1 MKAEAK
7 SLRFLGEGKELSVP
21 FFQRR
26 YVWSKTNWQELL
38 ENFEDQSVTPFLGSI
53 ILKDEGKSNFTI
65 IDGQQRLTT
74 VTILAKAVY
83 DSLPQTSK
91 QAGSGIR
98 NCIENFLFFRKNA
111 ADDFEDSH
119 IKIKHSKND
128 HTDYEAVISAE
139 TLNSSAINL
148 TSIDENSSC
157 VLQCYK
163 YYRDRL
169 RAKSEK
175 ELKALFSSLFEE
187 DRRVLV
193 VIELEIGDVNEQTIF
208 DTINRAGVRL
218 STADIVK
225 NNLYK
230 HLLAKCGN
238 SETHKDTVIK
248 TYDDCWEKIFCETQ
262 DAVELWDEERVFGN
276 VKHNNLEFLLYCI
289 ACIKWGEDCDMFANL
304 AVVFEREVAQMGF
317 AELINLAKEIKE
329 YALIFKKY
337 ILDFKADLED
347 EQKSVYIKYHDHVNR
362 LLLILQKFKVQMFYP
377 YVLKRLHEVNQDDAN
392 PSLLEDFKKLESF
405 IVRRKV
411 SPKGTHDY
419 TSKCYHIIK
428 YGIDALVESDLGN
441 PDGKISDYEV
451 KRYLGNTKDDAAKMV
466 LFCIELYRRRAAA
479 VDVKSLEY
487 VYTLEHVM
495 PKKWEKEWSSV
506 PIIDNGTTL
515 LHTSPEGIQFRNNA
529 VQSLGNKT
537 LLTTSLNS
545 SVKNAGFTKKITG
558 DGAHKPGYIG
568 LTSLFIT
575 QDIIEGSK
583 NDPVWDEAH
592 IASRLDDLFK
602 YFVEL
607 WPSYAVPA
615 PSDNSEEQDPELS
628 QYTDEQLA
636 DASALLSA
644 VQVTVTP
651 HHVSA
656 NESSDDPIV
665 SLKEFKSLVTAQ
677 PETIDSYIRKGKIVP
692 DIEDTKSFRLS
703 TIKAYAQEFDWTI
716 IDDSNRKALFMQ
728 MVQQMDMSYSYKP
741 VFLKTMLNHVS
752 EDGTIALNQLV
763 LHIMSFYSDLITS
776 GKTAEKANSVFA
788 SPACTFEEAQKV
800 ILTYPYNRFHTM
812 QVLGMDE
819 EKNHVAFNSNLWAQL
834 SDEDKAY
841 ILALCDQNI
850 ANYYAYI

>member
-26 YVWSKTNWQELL
+26 YVWSKMNWQELL
-38 ENFEDQSVTPFLGSI
+38 DNFEDQSVTPFLGSI

-91 QAGSGIR
+91 LAGSGIR
-98 NCIENFLFFRKNA
+98 NCIENFLFYRKNA
-111 ADDFEDSH
+111 ADDFQDSH

-128 HTDYEAVISAE
+128 HTDYEAVIGAE
-139 TLNSSAINL
+139 TLNTSAINL

-169 RAKSEK
+169 RTKSEK

-238 SETHKDTVIK
+238 SEIDKDTVIK
-248 TYDDCWEKIFCETQ
+248 TYDACWEKIFCKSQE
-262 DAVELWDEERVFGN
+262 DVDLWDEERVFGN

-304 AVVFEREVAQMGF
+304 AVVFEREVTQMGF
-317 AELINLAKEIKE
+317 SELINLAKEIKE

-347 EQKSVYIKYHDHVNR
+347 EQKNVYIKYHDHVNR

-377 YVLKRLHEVNQDDAN
+377 YILKRLYEVNQDDAN
-392 PSLLEDFKKLESF
+392 PALQEDFKKLESF

-428 YGIDALVESDLGN
+428 YGIDSLVESDFGN

-451 KRYLGNTKDDAAKMV
+451 KCYLADTKDDAAKMI

-506 PIIDNGTTL
+506 PIIDNGATL
-515 LHTSPEGIQFRNNA
+515 LPTSPEGIQFRNNA

-545 SVKNAGFTKKITG
+545 SVKNAGFMK
-558 DGAHKPGYIG
+558 
-568 LTSLFIT
+568 
-575 QDIIEGSK
+575 
-583 NDPVWDEAH
+583 
-592 IASRLDDLFK
+592 
-602 YFVEL
+602 
-607 WPSYAVPA
+607 
-615 PSDNSEEQDPELS
+615 
-628 QYTDEQLA
+628 
-636 DASALLSA
+636 
-644 VQVTVTP
+644 
-651 HHVSA
+651 
-656 NESSDDPIV
+656 
-665 SLKEFKSLVTAQ
+665 KSLEMGIINLVT
-677 PETIDSYIRKGKIVP
+677 S
-692 DIEDTKSFRLS
+692 
-703 TIKAYAQEFDWTI
+703 
-716 IDDSNRKALFMQ
+716 
-728 MVQQMDMSYSYKP
+728 
-741 VFLKTMLNHVS
+741 
-752 EDGTIALNQLV
+752 V
-763 LHIMSFYSDLITS
+763 LHLY
-776 GKTAEKANSVFA
+776 
-788 SPACTFEEAQKV
+788 
-800 ILTYPYNRFHTM
+800 
-812 QVLGMDE
+812 
-819 EKNHVAFNSNLWAQL
+819 
-834 SDEDKAY
+834 
-841 ILALCDQNI
+841 
-850 ANYYAYI
+850 